1 MTSTPPDAPT
11 GPDRPERPGD
21 HGQGPRARGEEIR
34 DLSRLRR
41 STTDHHVA
49 GVAGG
54 LARHLDIDPVILR
67 VAFVVLIFF
76 GGAGL
81 LLYGACWL
89 LVPQDD
95 GTAPAVRLDGRT
107 RSIVLMVAAGLSALA
122 LVGDS
127 WGVIGFPWP
136 LAIVGAV
143 ALVLVTRNRNK
154 ATPPPP
160 RPYPHPYGPHPYA
173 QYPYA
178 QYPYAEQ
185 HAAPAAPSAPS
196 PASPVSSADLTSE
209 PTPDGAT
216 PDAPASAAEAEPAAW
231 ATGPYAAPYA
241 GPDTPYVW
249 QHVAPPTPPDPARRG
264 PRLFWPAMALA
275 ALGVGVLG
283 LIDAAGA
290 PVPDSAYA
298 ALVTAICGVTLLVGA
313 FFGRAGGLIPV
324 GLVAALVMGGT
335 AVGENLTETDVQY
348 RPLTSLEVESS
359 YDMDAGDLVL
369 DLTALEDPEALAGR
383 SIEVDGGVGRMEV
396 IVPDDLRVE
405 VTADVGIGSAE
416 VFEHDDG
423 GLGITTTG
431 ATGPSGEALEI
442 TADLGIGR
450 VRVHTES
457 QEAGR

>member
-1 MTSTPPDAPT
+1 MTTTPPDAPV
-11 GPDRPERPGD
+11 GPE
-21 HGQGPRARGEEIR
+21 QGPRPRADELR
-34 DLSRLRR
+34 DLGRLRR
-41 STTDHHVA
+41 STTDRHVA

-54 LARHLDIDPVILR
+54 LGRHLDIDPVILR

-95 GTAPAVRLDGRT
+95 GTEAPVRLDDRT
-107 RSIVLMVAAGLSALA
+107 RSIVLLVAAGLAGLALA
-122 LVGDS
+122 GDS

-136 LAIVGAV
+136 LAILGAI
-143 ALVLVTRNRNK
+143 ALVLVTRSRRQG
-154 ATPPPP
+154 TPPPP
-160 RPYPHPYGPHPYA
+160 RPYQHPYGPHPYA

-178 QYPYAEQ
+178 QQY
-185 HAAPAAPSAPS
+185 AAPAAPGAAPADS
-196 PASPVSSADLTSE
+196 PD
-209 PTPDGAT
+209 AT
-216 PDAPASAAEAEPAAW
+216 VAPAPDAPADTPVDAPGAAPQTEPAGW
-231 ATGPYAAPYA
+231 STGPYAAPYA
-241 GPDTPYVW
+241 GPGTPYVW
-249 QHVAPPTPPDPARRG
+249 QHVAPPTPPNPARRG

-275 ALGVGVLG
+275 ALGVGILG

-298 ALVTAICGVTLLVGA
+298 ALVTATCGVMLLVGA
-313 FFGRAGGLIPV
+313 FFGRTGGLIPV

-335 AVGENLTETDVQY
+335 AVGENLTETDAQY

-383 SIEVDGGVGRMEV
+383 SIEIDGGVGRVEV

-423 GLGITTTG
+423 GLGITSTG
-431 ATGPSGEALEI
+431 TTGPSGEALEI

>member
-1 MTSTPPDAPT
+1 MTTTPPDAPV
-11 GPDRPERPGD
+11 GPE
-21 HGQGPRARGEEIR
+21 QGPRPRADELR
-34 DLSRLRR
+34 DLGRLRR
-41 STTDHHVA
+41 STTDRHVA

-54 LARHLDIDPVILR
+54 LGRHLDIDPVILR

-95 GTAPAVRLDGRT
+95 GTEAPVRLDERT
-107 RSIVLMVAAGLSALA
+107 RGIVLLVAAGLAGLALA
-122 LVGDS
+122 GDS

-136 LAIVGAV
+136 LAILGAI
-143 ALVLVTRNRNK
+143 ALVLVTRNRHK
-154 ATPPPP
+154 AAPPPP
-160 RPYPHPYGPHPYA
+160 RPYQHPYGPHPYA

-178 QYPYAEQ
+178 QQY
-185 HAAPAAPSAPS
+185 AAPAAPGAAP
-196 PASPVSSADLTSE
+196 PASPDSGSPADLTS
-209 PTPDGAT
+209 
-216 PDAPASAAEAEPAAW
+216 DAPAAPQAEPAAW
-231 ATGPYAAPYA
+231 STGPYAAPYA
-241 GPDTPYVW
+241 GPGTPYVW
-249 QHVAPPTPPDPARRG
+249 QHAAPPPPPNPTRRG
-264 PRLFWPAMALA
+264 PQLFWPAMALA
-275 ALGVGVLG
+275 ALSVGVLG
-283 LIDAAGA
+283 LVDAAGA

-298 ALVTAICGVTLLVGA
+298 ALVTATCGVTLLVGA
-313 FFGRAGGLIPV
+313 FFGRTGGLIPV